1 MSIQK
6 IFTKKLTILSNFE
19 DNDDVLLVL
28 LNSFCIN
35 FFPRFIFLT
44 IFFLKIY
51 SQNMKDFL
59 SSFIIKCDSYALR

>member
-28 LNSFCIN
+28 LNNFFIN
-35 FFPRFIFLT
+35 FEKVHVFAYNEKLVANP
-44 IFFLKIY
+44 
-51 SQNMKDFL
+51 
-59 SSFIIKCDSYALR
+59 CDTRAS